1 MVRMQNLC
9 AKFRI
14 MNTSGSGGITIATQM
29 PAIHFFEPLV
39 TRTRRLSSKVKM
51 AIRVMYMTTLVRV
64 PALSEGL
71 SFADQLLP

>member
-1 MVRMQNLC
+1 
-9 AKFRI
+9 
-14 MNTSGSGGITIATQM
+14 MNTSGSGGLMIATQM

-51 AIRVMYMTTLVRV
+51 AMRVMYMTTLVRV
-64 PALSEGL
+64 SALPEGL